1 MSSSTVKWGVN
12 YAEVTSASNSEVG
25 SGERRLPPVVLDL
38 FAFLFGEASPD
49 ADVLPGGKC
58 PSQTPRPHTAVVA
71 DLFGR
76 FDLFEGRPSRPDWE
90 EDVGIVNL
98 AAGSVVAPVACSG

>member
-1 MSSSTVKWGVN
+1 M
-12 YAEVTSASNSEVG
+12 NSKVG
-25 SGERRLPPVVLDL
+25 SGERRLPPVVLNL

-58 PSQTPRPHTAVVA
+58 PIQTPRPHAAVIA

-76 FDLFEGRPSRPDWE
+76 FDLLQGGSGRPDWE
-90 EDVGIVNL
+90 ENVGIVNL